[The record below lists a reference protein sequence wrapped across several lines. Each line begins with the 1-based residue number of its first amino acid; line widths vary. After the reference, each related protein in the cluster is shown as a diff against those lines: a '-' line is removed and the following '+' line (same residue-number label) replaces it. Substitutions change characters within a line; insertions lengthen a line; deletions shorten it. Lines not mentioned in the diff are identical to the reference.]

1 MAELEVGQQCVVQHC
16 RQLDFLP
23 FVCDG
28 CSGIYCLEHRSK
40 DAHHCS
46 GVCSR
51 KPVKSEG
58 TSSYKCTYKSCKT
71 KELLPIICL
80 HCEKN
85 FCLGHRHQ
93 SDHNC
98 EKQEVPKSRL
108 VVPQQVVKET
118 VAENAVPLKKGRKGA
133 RNSATAAKVAL
144 MKMKL
149 HAVGDKTIPQVN
161 NERVFFQVF
170 LPKGNKEKSRSM
182 FFCSKWSIGKMVDN
196 AASLLNLRNDNNIL
210 ASKKLRLC
218 HSESGSA
225 LPMDQ
230 TLELWIANTDYP
242 LINGGIII
250 LEYLDND
257 CVKLESTNSYME

>member
-149 HAVGDKTIPQVN
+149 HAVGDKTIPQ
-161 NERVFFQVF
+161 
-170 LPKGNKEKSRSM
+170 
-182 FFCSKWSIGKMVDN
+182 
-196 AASLLNLRNDNNIL
+196 
-210 ASKKLRLC
+210 KLRLC

>member
-1 MAELEVGQQCVVQHC
+1 MAELEVGQHCEQQHC

-23 FVCDG
+23 FVCDR

-40 DAHHCS
+40 DAHDCS
-46 GVCSR
+46 EVCLR
-51 KPVKSEG
+51 KPVKSER
-58 TSSYKCTYKSCKT
+58 TSSYKCTYKSCKA
-71 KELLPIICL
+71 KELLPVICS
-80 HCEKN
+80 HCEKH

-93 SDHNC
+93 SDHEC
-98 EKQEVPKSRL
+98 EKQEMPKSRL
-108 VVPQQVVKET
+108 VVPQQVFNET
-118 VAENAVPLKKGRKGA
+118 VATNPVPLKKGRKGA
-133 RNSATAAKVAL
+133 RNNATAAKVAL

-149 HAVGDKTIPQVN
+149 HAVGDRSIPQS
-161 NERVFFQVF
+161 ERVFFQVF
-170 LPKGNKEKSRSM
+170 LPKGKKEKSRPM

-225 LPMDQ
+225 LPMNQ
-230 TLELWIANTDYP
+230 TLELWIANTDCP
-242 LINGGIII
+242 LVSGGTII

>member
-1 MAELEVGQQCVVQHC
+1 MAELEVGQQCEVQHC

-71 KELLPIICL
+71 KELLPVICL

-108 VVPQQVVKET
+108 VVPRQVVKET

-149 HAVGDKTIPQVN
+149 HAVGDKSIPQ
-161 NERVFFQVF
+161 
-170 LPKGNKEKSRSM
+170 
-182 FFCSKWSIGKMVDN
+182 
-196 AASLLNLRNDNNIL
+196 
-210 ASKKLRLC
+210 KLRLC

>member
-1 MAELEVGQQCVVQHC
+1 MAELEVGKRCEVQHC
-16 RQLDFLP
+16 QQLDFLP

-28 CSGIYCLEHRSK
+28 CSGTYCLEHRSK
-40 DAHHCS
+40 DIHGCS
-46 GVCSR
+46 GVCLR
-51 KPVKSEG
+51 KEPVKSEG

-71 KELLPIICL
+71 KELVPVICSY
-80 HCEKN
+80 CEKH

-93 SDHNC
+93 SDHDC

-108 VVPQQVVKET
+108 VVTQQVVKET
-118 VAENAVPLKKGRKGA
+118 VATNAVPLKKGRKGA
-133 RNSATAAKVAL
+133 KNNATAAKVAL
-144 MKMKL
+144 MKLKL
-149 HAVGDKTIPQVN
+149 HAVGDKSIPQ
-161 NERVFFQVF
+161 NERVYFQVY

-218 HSESGSA
+218 HSESGSV
-225 LPMDQ
+225 LPMGH
-230 TLELWIANTDYP
+230 TLELWITSTDCP
-242 LINGGIII
+242 LNNGGTII

-257 CVKLESTNSYME
+257 CVTLESTNSYME